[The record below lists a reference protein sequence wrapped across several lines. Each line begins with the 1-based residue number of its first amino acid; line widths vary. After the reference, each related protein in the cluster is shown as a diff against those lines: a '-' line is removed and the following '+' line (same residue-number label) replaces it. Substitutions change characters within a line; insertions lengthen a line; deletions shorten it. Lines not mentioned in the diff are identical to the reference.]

1 MPEPDDP
8 STRIVYHQVCGWR
21 GMYRE
26 HSILALIPAR
36 GGSKGVPGKNI
47 RPLAGRPLIAWTI
60 EAARRSRHVDRVVL
74 SSENE
79 DICRIA
85 EAYGCEVPFRR
96 PPELARDDT
105 PGIAPVLHA
114 IAELPGFDYVVLLQP
129 TSPFRTAEDIDRA
142 IARCI
147 DAGAPTLVSLTP
159 ASQHPS
165 WMYHMDADG
174 RIVHVLGEEPIARR
188 QELPR
193 VYALNGAIY
202 VAHVETLEREQRLI
216 GPGTIGYPMPR
227 VRSLD
232 IDTALD
238 FDVAE
243 VLARRMLAE
252 EECV

>member
-1 MPEPDDP
+1 
-8 STRIVYHQVCGWR
+8 
-21 GMYRE
+21 MYRDKN
-26 HSILALIPAR
+26 ILGLIPAR

-60 EAARRSRHVDRVVL
+60 EAARRARYLDRIVL

-96 PPELARDDT
+96 PPALARDDT

-114 IAELPGFDYVVLLQP
+114 LEQLPGFDYVVLLQP

-147 DAGAPTLVSLTP
+147 DASAPSLASITP

-165 WMYHMDADG
+165 WMYHMDEDG
-174 RIVHVLGEEPIARR
+174 RIGHFLGEELIARR

-193 VYALNGAIY
+193 IYALNGAIY
-202 VAHVETLEREQRLI
+202 VAHVETLQRERRLI
-216 GPGTIGYPMPR
+216 SPKTIGYPMPR

-252 EECV
+252 EELV